1 MLFSDRLISLTT
13 ESRFDMEVSVETTEG
28 LQRTMTVTVP
38 TERVEKEISSRLNRL
53 KQTVKLNGFRP
64 GKVPMT
70 VIKKRFADSVR
81 YEVAEELINSSF
93 GEAVNQENLSPAG
106 VPKIE
111 PGDFSKGGDITYKA
125 IFEVY
130 PEVKVVDFGGI
141 TVERPSVDLSDE
153 DVDKMVDNLRIHVT
167 DRTELCFLQDLYFF
181 LPGPPAA
188 YKKNLPKR

>member
-1 MLFSDRLISLTT
+1 
-13 ESRFDMEVSVETTEG
+13 MEVSVETTEG

-153 DVDKMVDNLRIHVT
+153 DVDKMVDNLREQQKGWGEVERESVDGDQVT
-167 DRTELCFLQDLYFF
+167 IDFT
-181 LPGPPAA
+181 
-188 YKKNLPKR
+188 

>member
-70 VIKKRFADSVR
+70 VIKKT
-81 YEVAEELINSSF
+81 I
-93 GEAVNQENLSPAG
+93 
-106 VPKIE
+106 
-111 PGDFSKGGDITYKA
+111 
-125 IFEVY
+125 
-130 PEVKVVDFGGI
+130 
-141 TVERPSVDLSDE
+141 
-153 DVDKMVDNLRIHVT
+153 
-167 DRTELCFLQDLYFF
+167 C
-181 LPGPPAA
+181 
-188 YKKNLPKR
+188 